1 MPQFGLLLMLTMIP
15 LEMLSGAVTPRES
28 MPDAVRW
35 LMSLAPTTHFVGLS
49 QAILFRGAGLA
60 IAWPSMA
67 ALGAI
72 GAVLFGLSLARFR
85 KTIVQMA

>member
-1 MPQFGLLLMLTMIP
+1 M
-15 LEMLSGAVTPRES
+15 
-28 MPDAVRW
+28 RW
-35 LMSLAPTTHFVGLS
+35 PISLAPATHFVDLS

-60 IAWPSMA
+60 IAWPSMV

-85 KTIVQMA
+85 RTIVQMA